1 MDISGSVAFV
11 TGASGGLG
19 AHVCRQLSDHGAKI
33 AVGYRNGHDR
43 AAALCEDLR
52 GGGGTARPVR
62 VDVTDPSSVATC
74 IESIEDQFG
83 ALDILINNAGMASGG
98 HSIAPGDLEAFT
110 PAIWDEMIGVNLS
123 GPYYL
128 TRAAAPLLR
137 SSHWGRVV
145 NVGSTIGHGTW
156 GGSAAYAPSKGA
168 MVSLTR
174 FLAAALAPDVTVNCV
189 SPGLMEGTQMSGGA
203 PDAFVASWRDRAA
216 LNRTSALEDVA
227 QQIVSFCRNASVTG
241 QEVIVDG
248 GIHFH

>member
-19 AHVCRQLSDHGAKI
+19 AHVCHQLTDHGVQI
-33 AVGYRNGHDR
+33 AVGYRDGQDR
-43 AAALCEDLR
+43 AEGLCEDLR
-52 GGGGTARPVR
+52 GRGGIARPIR
-62 VDVTDPSSVATC
+62 IDVTDPSSAAAC
-74 IESIEDQFG
+74 IEAIEDQFG

-137 SSHWGRVV
+137 SSRWGRVV
-145 NVGSTIGHGTW
+145 NVGSTIGHGLW

-168 MVSLTR
+168 MMSLTR
-174 FLAAALAPDVTVNCV
+174 FLAAALAPDLTVNCV
-189 SPGLMEGTQMSGGA
+189 SPGLMEGTEMSGGA
-203 PDAFVASWRDRAA
+203 PEAFVASWRDRAA

-241 QEVIVDG
+241 QDVIVDG